1 MNHEEERQV
10 RDDSDT
16 LMRSLTE
23 LKNLEA
29 RKRDEEISTPR
40 FHEMAEQVEQ
50 QARKVFEVASIE
62 TVHGD
67 RTGEPT
73 GLSIEDVP
81 PRDER
86 AGEPR
91 VEQRE
96 EPADRASL

>member
-1 MNHEEERQV
+1 MNHEEERQL

-29 RKRDEEISTPR
+29 KKRDEQISTPR
-40 FHEMAEQVEQ
+40 FHEMAEEVEQ

-62 TVHGD
+62 SVHGE

-73 GLSIEDVP
+73 GLSIEDLP
-81 PRDER
+81 PGDDRTRDVR
-86 AGEPR
+86 A
-91 VEQRE
+91 
-96 EPADRASL
+96 